1 MRTYSMYLSPKDCD
15 LLLLYQLKRFP
26 SALRIALKRYLTEDP
41 SLHIELPEQ
50 LIPMTYQQKN
60 IKLYLYP
67 ERGEQEFVEFL
78 DSIPKNNFNIVV
90 KLLIR
95 NAYELP
101 DIRQLMT
108 EGKVFV
114 QRPQNDQTEKKTE
127 KREINIER
135 KKKIETEVGL
145 PPAQTTTNKPAA
157 FNQIDEDDIFAGI

>member
-1 MRTYSMYLSPKDCD
+1 M
-15 LLLLYQLKRFP
+15 
-26 SALRIALKRYLTEDP
+26 
-41 SLHIELPEQ
+41 
-50 LIPMTYQQKN
+50 
-60 IKLYLYP
+60 
-67 ERGEQEFVEFL
+67 
-78 DSIPKNNFNIVV
+78 V